1 MKFPK
6 KKENETKKN
15 KIKYDNKINLNLR
28 QHHYLSPDWNTYYYT
43 VLNIVDL
50 PGTGTRTWYLILY

>member
-28 QHHYLSPDWNTYYYT
+28 QHHYLSPDWNTYYT
-43 VLNIVDL
+43 LKNIENISDF
-50 PGTGTRTWYLILY
+50 

>member
-1 MKFPK
+1 MKPK
-6 KKENETKKN
+6 K
-15 KIKYDNKINLNLR
+15 IKLNMIDYNKINLNLR